1 MRMTPNKQITGSKV
15 FFHIIAFIIVTI
27 WGSTL
32 ISSKV
37 LLQDGMREDEIF
49 FARMV
54 IAYIAILFISP
65 KKLWADSWQDEL
77 WMVGLG
83 LTGGSMY
90 FISENYALQ
99 YTLANNVSF
108 IVAASP
114 LITTLLALAF
124 TKGMKAT
131 KSLIFGS
138 VLALVGVAF
147 VIFFGK
153 GSCGKVEFN
162 LLGDLL
168 AVVSSFCFG
177 LYCLMLKKFS
187 NRYDPVFITR
197 KVFAY
202 GLLTTLPI
210 FIFMPWQFEFSRFW
224 EPTILF
230 NLLFLGIVASFACF
244 LLWSV
249 ATKKLGAVL
258 TANYIYLSPVATIV
272 VSWLV
277 LDERMTFMGW
287 VGSALILMGVI
298 LANEN
303 CKES

>member
-1 MRMTPNKQITGSKV
+1 MTPNKQITGSKV

-108 IVAASP
+108 IVAA
-114 LITTLLALAF
+114 
-124 TKGMKAT
+124 
-131 KSLIFGS
+131 
-138 VLALVGVAF
+138 
-147 VIFFGK
+147 
-153 GSCGKVEFN
+153 
-162 LLGDLL
+162 
-168 AVVSSFCFG
+168 
-177 LYCLMLKKFS
+177 
-187 NRYDPVFITR
+187 
-197 KVFAY
+197 
-202 GLLTTLPI
+202 
-210 FIFMPWQFEFSRFW
+210 
-224 EPTILF
+224 
-230 NLLFLGIVASFACF
+230 
-244 LLWSV
+244 
-249 ATKKLGAVL
+249 
-258 TANYIYLSPVATIV
+258 
-272 VSWLV
+272 
-277 LDERMTFMGW
+277 
-287 VGSALILMGVI
+287 
-298 LANEN
+298 
-303 CKES
+303 